1 MFKRLARRPTPAMLV
16 AIVALFAAT
25 AGVSYAATQGPP
37 SFTSHGVAF
46 VPTSAISGV
55 ALPISGTN
63 SSDLS
68 NHGMTVTSST
78 SVRVPTTGNY
88 LITLAGNC
96 NGGATNTHLL
106 VRERFNLAA
115 GRVDL
120 AIGFEGNPSM
130 AGSNTVHL
138 VAGTTL
144 RMIAGHGGADTNCGA
159 TLGVNLLSA
168 D

>member
-46 VPTSAISGV
+46 VPTASINGV
-55 ALPISGTN
+55 ALPISGVN

-68 NHGMTVTSST
+68 NHGMTVTNST
-78 SVRVPTTGNY
+78 TVAVPTTGNY

-96 NGGATNTHLL
+96 NGGATNTHFI
-106 VRERFNLAA
+106 VREGPNLTI
-115 GRVDL
+115 GRIDL
-120 AIGFEGNPSM
+120 SIGFAGNPSM
-130 AGSNTVHL
+130 AGASTVHL
-138 VAGTTL
+138 AAGTTL
-144 RMIAGHGGADTNCGA
+144 RMIAGHGGADANCGA

>member
-25 AGVSYAATQGPP
+25 TGVSYAATQGPP
-37 SFTSHGVAF
+37 SFTSHGAAF
-46 VPTSAISGV
+46 VPTASINGV
-55 ALPISGTN
+55 ALPISGAN

-68 NHGMTVTSST
+68 NHGMTVTNST
-78 SVRVPTTGNY
+78 TVAVPTTGNY
-88 LITLAGNC
+88 LLTLAGNC
-96 NGGATNTHLL
+96 NGGATNTHFI
-106 VRERFNLAA
+106 VREGPNLTI

-120 AIGFEGNPSM
+120 SIGFEGNPSM
-130 AGSNTVHL
+130 AGASTVHL
-138 VAGTTL
+138 AAGTTL
-144 RMIAGHGGADTNCGA
+144 RMIAGHGGADANCGA

>member
-37 SFTSHGVAF
+37 SFTSHGAAF
-46 VPTSAISGV
+46 VPTSAINGV
-55 ALPISGTN
+55 ALPLSGTN

-78 SVRVPTTGNY
+78 SVRVPTAGNY

-96 NGGATNTHLL
+96 NAGATNTHLL
-106 VRERFNLAA
+106 VREGVHLTL

-120 AIGFEGNPSM
+120 AIGFEGNPSL

-138 VAGTTL
+138 AAGTTL
-144 RMIAGHGGADTNCGA
+144 RMIAGHGGADANCGA